1 MADETKRVVL
11 GSGENYLKEVDGVID
26 TSNIDS
32 LITTYFK
39 KENEWGDTKNGCT
52 LTYTP
57 TTYTVTDDLGR
68 VVETFLTKEEVK
80 LALGLVRVNVP
91 ILKPL
96 IETAREGTTTVS
108 GRQTLKIGG
117 LENATGKSYFVG
129 FKHLDKK
136 RGNIYVMIIGKNE
149 GELQFSFNPES
160 ETILN
165 PTFTAGAMD
174 TEGTKVIIV
183 IDKPGAGSTTES
195 GGGNS

>member
-1 MADETKRVVL
+1 MATEEKFVVL

-26 TSNIDS
+26 TSNIDQ
-32 LITTYFK
+32 LIAEYFQ

-68 VVETFLTKEEVK
+68 VVDTFLTKEEVK
-80 LALGLVRVNVP
+80 LALGLVRVSKS
-91 ILKPL
+91 ILEPL
-96 IETAREGTTTVS
+96 IETARTGTTTTS
-108 GRQTLKIGG
+108 GRVALKVGG

-136 RGNIYVMIIGKNE
+136 RGNLYVMIIGKNE
-149 GELQFSFNPES
+149 GELQLAFNPES

-165 PTFTAGAMD
+165 PVFTAGAMD

-183 IDKPGAGSTTES
+183 LDKPATTGE
-195 GGGNS
+195 